1 MQKNPN
7 PCINTGEFA
16 RLCNTNKRTLLY
28 YDEIGLFRPAF
39 TDENGYRYYS
49 ENQCDL
55 FFTIRCLQEIGMPL
69 KEIRSY
75 IDHRSPEALQ
85 QLLGQQKLKVQQELE
100 KLRRIEQVIDNKLGL
115 VDLSRQPQVT
125 AHIGSVG
132 LEQLPAEYLVISP
145 PINTD
150 DHDQVFAALC
160 SHIGYCSRHR
170 LNAGHPYG
178 AMVSTEFLAREQWG
192 CYSHFFTKVVDE
204 PKGHPCHQK
213 PAGEYAVTYLAGDY
227 YNAAP
232 AFRCCRNIWPKI
244 TFAPEP
250 SATRRR
256 CWTRCPW
263 RTLPAI

>member
-100 KLRRIEQVIDNKLGL
+100 TARCHFNMAEDSDLIDCCIHQLTALEKRQNYLLRLKL
-115 VDLSRQPQVT
+115 
-125 AHIGSVG
+125 
-132 LEQLPAEYLVISP
+132 
-145 PINTD
+145 
-150 DHDQVFAALC
+150 
-160 SHIGYCSRHR
+160 
-170 LNAGHPYG
+170 
-178 AMVSTEFLAREQWG
+178 
-192 CYSHFFTKVVDE
+192 
-204 PKGHPCHQK
+204 
-213 PAGEYAVTYLAGDY
+213 
-227 YNAAP
+227 
-232 AFRCCRNIWPKI
+232 
-244 TFAPEP
+244 
-250 SATRRR
+250 
-256 CWTRCPW
+256 
-263 RTLPAI
+263 